1 MPCQTH
7 SLTPSTLQHCGAM
20 QLAIAL
26 LLASSH
32 ALDVG
37 ASMRATMHKLHTA
50 LQPATPLQED
60 VIDLGDGATGTV
72 LSFEATDRDCAW
84 CSATTI
90 ADAATTSWELEA
102 WNGPSVEAPHFYASL
117 EDDGEHIEVE
127 VDFRP
132 RLDAGYDLAVEATA
146 DRVYPAPTSRAAF
159 SQKALRVDYDE
170 LFFSDEARAWRA
182 KKLVDAESVTPRWA
196 TLVVEGRRQYGDDDA
211 GAVGGPLALRARYP
225 RDAVEAAVAVCD
237 EAADRYIAWMTD
249 PAEASWMRT
258 RLIFAR
264 DSQVRQAVA
273 SKRVS
278 LLGERFGAVGRDLA
292 KAMNGRLDM
301 QGFWSGVLP
310 VIQLARVAA
319 MA

>member
-1 MPCQTH
+1 M
-7 SLTPSTLQHCGAM
+7 M
-20 QLAIAL
+20 QLAIAIVL
-26 LLASSH
+26 SHAS

-37 ASMRATMHKLHTA
+37 ASMRATMHKLHNS

-60 VIDLGDGATGTV
+60 VIDLGNGATGTV

-84 CSATTI
+84 CAATSI
-90 ADAATTSWELEA
+90 DAATSSWELEA
-102 WNGPSVEAPHFYASL
+102 WNGPSVEAPHLYASL
-117 EDDGEHIEVE
+117 EADGENIEVE

-132 RLDAGYDLAVEATA
+132 RLDAGYDLEVEATA

-182 KKLVDAESVTPRWA
+182 TKLVDAESVTPRWA

-237 EAADRYIAWMTD
+237 EAADRYVAWMTD

-273 SKRVS
+273 AKRVS
-278 LLGERFGAVGRDLA
+278 ILGERFGAAGRDLA

-301 QGFWSGVLP
+301 QGHNMM
-310 VIQLARVAA
+310 QEQVAFGDDA
-319 MA
+319 DDGRD

>member
-1 MPCQTH
+1 VLSH
-7 SLTPSTLQHCGAM
+7 
-20 QLAIAL
+20 
-26 LLASSH
+26 AS

-60 VIDLGDGATGTV
+60 VIDLGSGATGTV

-84 CSATTI
+84 C
-90 ADAATTSWELEA
+90 AATSLIDGTSTSWELEA
-102 WNGPSVEAPHFYASL
+102 WNGPSVEAPHLYASL
-117 EDDGEHIEVE
+117 EDDGESIEVE

-132 RLDAGYDLAVEATA
+132 RLDAGYDLDVEATPE
-146 DRVYPAPTSRAAF
+146 REYPAPTSRAAF

-182 KKLVDAESVTPRWA
+182 TKLVDAESVTPRWA
-196 TLVVEGRRQYGDDDA
+196 TLVVEGRRQYGDEDA

-237 EAADRYIAWMTD
+237 EAADRYINWMTN

-278 LLGERFGAVGRDLA
+278 ILGERFGAAGRDLA

-301 QGFWSGVLP
+301 QGHNMM
-310 VIQLARVAA
+310 QEQVAFGDDA
-319 MA
+319 DDGRD

>member
-1 MPCQTH
+1 
-7 SLTPSTLQHCGAM
+7 M
-20 QLAIAL
+20 QLAIAVVL
-26 LLASSH
+26 SCAS

-37 ASMRATMHKLHTA
+37 ASMRATMHKLHAA

-60 VIDLGDGATGTV
+60 VIDLGNGARGTV
-72 LSFEATDRDCAW
+72 LSFEATERDCAW
-84 CSATTI
+84 C
-90 ADAATTSWELEA
+90 AACSIDGTSWELEA
-102 WNGPSVEAPHFYASL
+102 WNGPSVEAPHLYASL
-117 EDDGEHIEVE
+117 EDDGENIEVE

-182 KKLVDAESVTPRWA
+182 TKLVDAESVTPRWA
-196 TLVVEGRRQYGDDDA
+196 TLVVEGRRQYGDEDA
-211 GAVGGPLALRARYP
+211 GSVGGPLALRARYP
-225 RDAVEAAVAVCD
+225 RNDDGAARAIEACD

-273 SKRVS
+273 AKRVS
-278 LLGERFGAVGRDLA
+278 ILGERFGAAGRDLA

-301 QGFWSGVLP
+301 QGHNMM
-310 VIQLARVAA
+310 QEQVAFGDDA
-319 MA
+319 DDGRD

>member
-1 MPCQTH
+1 M
-7 SLTPSTLQHCGAM
+7 M
-20 QLAIAL
+20 QLAIAIVL
-26 LLASSH
+26 SHAS

-37 ASMRATMHKLHTA
+37 ASMRATMHKLHSA
-50 LQPATPLQED
+50 LQPATPLHED
-60 VIDLGDGATGTV
+60 VIDLGEGARGTV

-84 CSATTI
+84 C
-90 ADAATTSWELEA
+90 AACSIDGTSWELEA

-117 EDDGEHIEVE
+117 EDDGENIEVE

-159 SQKALRVDYDE
+159 SQKALRVDYEE
-170 LFFSDEARAWRA
+170 LFFSEEARAWRA

-196 TLVVEGRRQYGDDDA
+196 TLVVEGRRQYGDEDA

-237 EAADRYIAWMTD
+237 EAADRYVAWMTD

-273 SKRVS
+273 AKRVS

-301 QGFWSGVLP
+301 QGHNMM
-310 VIQLARVAA
+310 QEQVAFGDDA
-319 MA
+319 DDGRD

>member
-1 MPCQTH
+1 M
-7 SLTPSTLQHCGAM
+7 M

-26 LLASSH
+26 ALAASH
-32 ALDVG
+32 ASALDVG

-50 LQPATPLQED
+50 LQPATPLHED
-60 VIDLGDGATGTV
+60 VVDLGGGATGTV

-84 CSATTI
+84 CAATSI
-90 ADAATTSWELEA
+90 DAATTSWELEA

-159 SQKALRVDYDE
+159 SQKALRVDYDD

-182 KKLVDAESVTPRWA
+182 EKVENAEAVPPRWA

-211 GAVGGPLALRARYP
+211 GAVGGPPCAVSMRVGTPRAARRNHLALSR
-225 RDAVEAAVAVCD
+225 
-237 EAADRYIAWMTD
+237 
-249 PAEASWMRT
+249 
-258 RLIFAR
+258 IF
-264 DSQVRQAVA
+264 
-273 SKRVS
+273 
-278 LLGERFGAVGRDLA
+278 
-292 KAMNGRLDM
+292 
-301 QGFWSGVLP
+301 
-310 VIQLARVAA
+310 VAA
-319 MA
+319 LREG

>member
-1 MPCQTH
+1 
-7 SLTPSTLQHCGAM
+7 M
-20 QLAIAL
+20 QLAIAVV
-26 LLASSH
+26 LAASH
-32 ALDVG
+32 ASALDVG

-50 LQPATPLQED
+50 LQPATPLHED
-60 VIDLGDGATGTV
+60 VITLGDGASGTV

-84 CSATTI
+84 C
-90 ADAATTSWELEA
+90 AATSIDGTSTSWELEA

-117 EDDGEHIEVE
+117 EDDGENIEVE

-132 RLDAGYDLAVEATA
+132 RLDAGYDLEVEATDA
-146 DRVYPAPTSRAAF
+146 REYPAPTSRAAF

-182 KKLVDAESVTPRWA
+182 TKLVDAESVTPRWA
-196 TLVVEGRRQYGDDDA
+196 TLVVEGRRQYGDEDA
-211 GAVGGPLALRARYP
+211 GSVGGPLALRARYP

-273 SKRVS
+273 AKRVS
-278 LLGERFGAVGRDLA
+278 ILGERFGAAGRDLA

-301 QGFWSGVLP
+301 QGHNMM
-310 VIQLARVAA
+310 QEQVAFGDDA
-319 MA
+319 DDGRD

>member
-1 MPCQTH
+1 
-7 SLTPSTLQHCGAM
+7 M

-26 LLASSH
+26 VLSHAS

-50 LQPATPLQED
+50 LQPATPLHED
-60 VIDLGDGATGTV
+60 VIDLGEGARGTV

-84 CSATTI
+84 C
-90 ADAATTSWELEA
+90 AACSIDGTSWELEA

-117 EDDGEHIEVE
+117 EDDGENIEVE
-127 VDFRP
+127 VDFRA
-132 RLDAGYDLAVEATA
+132 RLDAGYDLEVEATA

-182 KKLVDAESVTPRWA
+182 TKLVDAESVTPRWA
-196 TLVVEGRRQYGDDDA
+196 TLVVEGRRQYGDEDA

-225 RDAVEAAVAVCD
+225 RDAVEAAIAVCD
-237 EAADRYIAWMTD
+237 EAADRYVAWMTD

-273 SKRVS
+273 AKRVS
-278 LLGERFGAVGRDLA
+278 ILGERFGAAGRDLA

-301 QGFWSGVLP
+301 QGSWSGVLP

>member
-1 MPCQTH
+1 MPDR
-7 SLTPSTLQHCGAM
+7 SLTPSTLLQHIAM
-20 QLAIAL
+20 KIAIAVVL
-26 LLASSH
+26 SCAS

-60 VIDLGDGATGTV
+60 VIDLGDGARGTV

-84 CSATTI
+84 CAATSI
-90 ADAATTSWELEA
+90 MDETTSWELEA

-117 EDDGEHIEVE
+117 EDDGENIEVE

-132 RLDAGYDLAVEATA
+132 RLDAGYDLAVEATDA
-146 DRVYPAPTSRAAF
+146 REYPAPTSRAAF

-182 KKLVDAESVTPRWA
+182 EKVENAEAVPPRWA

-211 GAVGGPLALRARYP
+211 GAVGGPLALRMRYT
-225 RDAVEAAVAVCD
+225 RDADGASRAAAACD
-237 EAADRYIAWMTD
+237 EAADRYINWMTN

-273 SKRVS
+273 SKRVQI
-278 LLGERFGAVGRDLA
+278 LGERYGATGRELA

-301 QGFWSGVLP
+301 QGHNMM
-310 VIQLARVAA
+310 QEQVAFGDDA
-319 MA
+319 DDGRD

>member
-1 MPCQTH
+1 
-7 SLTPSTLQHCGAM
+7 M

-26 LLASSH
+26 VLSQAA

-60 VIDLGDGATGTV
+60 VVDLDDGATGTV

-84 CSATTI
+84 C
-90 ADAATTSWELEA
+90 AATSIIDGTSTSWELEA

-132 RLDAGYDLAVEATA
+132 RLDAGYDLEVEATA

-182 KKLVDAESVTPRWA
+182 TKLVDAESVTPRWA
-196 TLVVEGRRQYGDDDA
+196 TLVVEGRRQYGDEDA
-211 GAVGGPLALRARYP
+211 GSVGGPLALRARYP
-225 RDAVEAAVAVCD
+225 RDAVERAIAVCD
-237 EAADRYIAWMTD
+237 EAADRYVAWMTD

-273 SKRVS
+273 AKRVS
-278 LLGERFGAVGRDLA
+278 ILGERFGAAGRDLA

-301 QGFWSGVLP
+301 QGSWSGVLP

>member
-1 MPCQTH
+1 
-7 SLTPSTLQHCGAM
+7 
-20 QLAIAL
+20 
-26 LLASSH
+26 
-32 ALDVG
+32 
-37 ASMRATMHKLHTA
+37 MRATMHKLHTA

-60 VIDLGDGATGTV
+60 VIDLGDGAQGTV
-72 LSFEATDRDCAW
+72 VSFEATDRDCAW
-84 CSATTI
+84 CAATSI
-90 ADAATTSWELEA
+90 DAATTSWELEA

-117 EDDGEHIEVE
+117 EDDGENIEVE

-132 RLDAGYDLAVEATA
+132 RLDAGYDLAVEATDA
-146 DRVYPAPTSRAAF
+146 REYPAPTSRAGF

-182 KKLVDAESVTPRWA
+182 TKLVDAEAVTPRWA
-196 TLVVEGRRQYGDDDA
+196 TLVVEGRRQYGDEDA

-273 SKRVS
+273 ARRVS

-301 QGFWSGVLP
+301 QGFGPASF
-310 VIQLARVAA
+310 R
-319 MA
+319 

>member
-1 MPCQTH
+1 M
-7 SLTPSTLQHCGAM
+7 M
-20 QLAIAL
+20 QFAIAL
-26 LLASSH
+26 VLSHAS

-37 ASMRATMHKLHTA
+37 ASMRATMHKLHSA
-50 LQPATPLQED
+50 LQTATPLHED
-60 VIDLGDGATGTV
+60 VIDLGEEARGTV

-84 CSATTI
+84 CAATSI
-90 ADAATTSWELEA
+90 DAQTTSWELEA
-102 WNGPSVEAPHFYASL
+102 WNGPSVEAPHLYASL

-132 RLDAGYDLAVEATA
+132 RLDAGYDLEVEATPE
-146 DRVYPAPTSRAAF
+146 REYPAPTSRAAF

-182 KKLVDAESVTPRWA
+182 TKLVDAESVTPRWA

-225 RDAVEAAVAVCD
+225 RDAVERAIAVCD
-237 EAADRYIAWMTD
+237 EAADRYVAWMTD

-273 SKRVS
+273 AKRVS
-278 LLGERFGAVGRDLA
+278 LLGERFGAAGRDLA

-301 QGFWSGVLP
+301 QGSWSGVLP

>member
-1 MPCQTH
+1 
-7 SLTPSTLQHCGAM
+7 M
-20 QLAIAL
+20 QFAIAL
-26 LLASSH
+26 VLSCAS

-60 VIDLGDGATGTV
+60 VIDLGDGASGTV
-72 LSFEATDRDCAW
+72 VSFEATDRDCAW
-84 CSATTI
+84 C
-90 ADAATTSWELEA
+90 AACSIDGTSTSWELEA

-117 EDDGEHIEVE
+117 EDDGDNIEVE

-132 RLDAGYDLAVEATA
+132 RLDAGYDLDVEATA

-182 KKLVDAESVTPRWA
+182 EKVENAEAVTPRWA
-196 TLVVEGRRQYGDDDA
+196 TLVVEGRRQYGDEDA

-273 SKRVS
+273 AKRVS
-278 LLGERFGAVGRDLA
+278 ILGERFGAVGRDLA

-301 QGFWSGVLP
+301 QGHNMM
-310 VIQLARVAA
+310 QEQVAFGDDA
-319 MA
+319 DDGRD